1 MILLILPIQLMLQQA
16 ETNWLEVIS
25 LYLLQLLPNGFFSPL
40 IFSVLILLFLLF
52 VMISTLNIIRQS
64 KQNKRLLQLL
74 EKRHQQIDSQ
84 KIDLE
89 KNLQSMIELKEKAE
103 TANSTKTHFLANIS
117 HEIRT
122 PLNGIIGLLSMAKKM
137 KASDELHEIHAEIGM
152 LSHNLMAMTN
162 DMLDYAKLE
171 CNMLQLDQLNFHFH
185 NEIQEILS
193 AYRKSAHE
201 HKLEFR
207 SHIAEN
213 IPVYVKG
220 DASRLKQIIGN
231 LLSNALKFTEK
242 GFINLNAELLDENE
256 EAIRIKIVVSD
267 SGIGI
272 KKEEQQKIW
281 ELFQLG
287 DESYTRSHGGAGLG
301 LTISRKLVELMGG
314 EIGLEST
321 EHQGSDFWVIV
332 KLEKGYEPQLLD
344 TNPIKRILL
353 VEDNLI
359 NQKVSLQSLRGM
371 GYTVD
376 LAVNGQEAVAKFTES
391 DYDLILMDIQMPVM
405 DGITATKKIRELEQ
419 KQNSKPPI
427 SIVAIT
433 ANSLKD
439 DRQKCLEAGMNEYI
453 SKPFNLEKFPLIISQ
468 LGHNNHY
475 SLH

>member
-1 MILLILPIQLMLQQA
+1 
-16 ETNWLEVIS
+16 
-25 LYLLQLLPNGFFSPL
+25 
-40 IFSVLILLFLLF
+40 
-52 VMISTLNIIRQS
+52 
-64 KQNKRLLQLL
+64 
-74 EKRHQQIDSQ
+74 
-84 KIDLE
+84 
-89 KNLQSMIELKEKAE
+89 
-103 TANSTKTHFLANIS
+103 

>member
-52 VMISTLNIIRQS
+52 VMLSTLNIIRQS

-89 KNLQSMIELKEKAE
+89 KNLKSMIELKEKAE

-122 PLNGIIGLLSMAKKM
+122 PLNGIIGQLSMAKKM

-220 DASRLKQIIGN
+220 DASRLKQIVGN

-281 ELFQLG
+281 ELFELG

-419 KQNSKPPI
+419 KQNSKLPI
-427 SIVAIT
+427 AIVAIT

-468 LGHNNHY
+468 LGHNHHHN
-475 SLH
+475 LH